1 MASPGPDASV
11 LDPKPHEPVLEKEA
25 QSELNGHASP
35 AEPTVKP
42 QPEPTV
48 ESQTEPAAI
57 AEKPAPPPAES
68 PKLEAEKP
76 LVNGNGTPGDHDAPN
91 DVATDNAEPKD
102 TALETKPVEPKSP
115 TPKATEE
122 PRPVEETVAAVADMK
137 EPESKES
144 EVKEEP
150 AKAAEESAPVQLP
163 EDVEMTD
170 SAPEQETTQP
180 AREIADEKPSAEL
193 ALAVKESAPDAEM
206 ADTLVEEP
214 VTATKPADADDAVT
228 PSQDAAAR
236 TSEVDLGPASMSQLA
251 IETQEKESSPIGVS
265 VEVSMTDAPS
275 AKVARERED
284 DTAEEP
290 APKRARTE
298 PKDDEAAEPAPSDAL
313 AEPAPSDAPA
323 EPVPADAPVE
333 MAAEVTVA
341 TGPELPGLDATAVTN
356 LSQWNDLDTNAKTI
370 SPYQRREIRKVIGR
384 VKKTKSGGHFRDSVQ
399 KLWPAL
405 WDSYIAKIDKP
416 MDLAELD
423 RNVRDPSSPIVTLG
437 HFKTSLALIFEN
449 ALSFNGPVHDV
460 TAAAANAV
468 RTVWEEVLSIPAE
481 EPTRP
486 KAVPKAKPVR
496 ESRAVANAEAVARRQ
511 SAGPTA
517 SPSADAPVHPAANAA
532 AHEPAGDRRGSTATD
547 GDRPK
552 RTVRAPKPK
561 DIDYTTKPSR
571 KKLKPE
577 LQFCDEVLTEVM
589 HPKHN
594 QINKWFMEPVDAEGL
609 NIPTYYAVIK
619 KPMDFGKV
627 QRMLGS
633 GEIPSLKDFDKT
645 VRLIFDN
652 CYKFNGPPDQGN
664 PVALLAKQLE
674 DLYVA
679 QMKNKDTWLAKHA
692 AKASAP
698 AAFASNASDEE
709 EDDEEDGGDAADA
722 VPDNREIEELQ
733 VKLEEETSKLNG
745 MFLGGNQSLI
755 EIQKGIVDMVQNALI
770 KAAQNAQQSRPKN
783 DKPAKKSGKGGG
795 KSKAAGGAGGRKSTG
810 GAGQPKKPGGSKK
823 AAPKKNLNAAEKDQI
838 ASAINDLEHPHLD
851 RAIEIIKKDTGQN
864 ENPDGELELDID
876 QLSNDALIK
885 LWDLCKKALPGF
897 GKDSAAA
904 PNSSPEVNRGAA
916 TKQAP
921 KTAAKPKKNKPMS
934 AQEQEARIAQ
944 LTALRN
950 LYKPGQEPAE
960 AQKVTQA
967 LVPMADSSD
976 DSDSEEE

>member
-1 MASPGPDASV
+1 MVSPGPDASV
-11 LDPKPHEPVLEKEA
+11 LDPKPQEPVFKREA
-25 QSELNGHASP
+25 QSELNGHASD
-35 AEPTVKP
+35 EPTVKP
-42 QPEPTV
+42 QREPTV
-48 ESQTEPAAI
+48 ESQTETAAME
-57 AEKPAPPPAES
+57 EKPVPPPAES
-68 PKLEAEKP
+68 RKPEAERP
-76 LVNGNGTPGDHDAPN
+76 FVNGNGTSGDHAAPN
-91 DVATDNAEPKD
+91 DVATDTAEPKD
-102 TALETKPVEPKSP
+102 AVLDTKPAGPTSP

-122 PRPVEETVAAVADMK
+122 AESRGSGVKVQS
-137 EPESKES
+137 PEDVHMTDSF
-144 EVKEEP
+144 P
-150 AKAAEESAPVQLP
+150 ESAPA
-163 EDVEMTD
+163 E
-170 SAPEQETTQP
+170 P
-180 AREIADEKPSAEL
+180 ARQNADEKLSAEPTDP
-193 ALAVKESAPDAEM
+193 VKESAADTEM
-206 ADTLVEEP
+206 ADRP
-214 VTATKPADADDAVT
+214 VQGPATAHDTVPPT
-228 PSQDAAAR
+228 EDAAAPP

-251 IETQEKESSPIGVS
+251 IETQEKESSPAGAS
-265 VEVSMTDAPS
+265 VEVSMADAPS
-275 AKVARERED
+275 AKVTRERED
-284 DTAEEP
+284 DTIEEP
-290 APKRARTE
+290 APKRAKTE
-298 PKDDEAAEPAPSDAL
+298 PKEDDAVKPTLSEPSDAT
-313 AEPAPSDAPA
+313 
-323 EPVPADAPVE
+323 VG

-341 TGPELPGLDATAVTN
+341 TGLELPGLDATAVTN
-356 LSQWNDLDTNAKTI
+356 LSQWSDADTNAKTI

-437 HFKTSLALIFEN
+437 DFKTHLALIFEN
-449 ALSFNGPVHDV
+449 ALSFNGPTHDV
-460 TAAAANAV
+460 TAAAAHAV
-468 RTVWEEVLSIPAE
+468 RTVWDEVLPIPAE

-517 SPSADAPVHPAANAA
+517 SPSADAPAHPAAVAA
-532 AHEPAGDRRGSTATD
+532 AQEPAGDGRGSAATD

-577 LQFCDEVLTEVM
+577 LQFCDEVLAEVT
-589 HPKHN
+589 HPKHHHIN
-594 QINKWFMEPVDAEGL
+594 QWFMEPVDAEGL

-627 QRMLGS
+627 QRMLGN
-633 GEIPSLKDFDKT
+633 GEIPTLKDFDKA

-652 CYKFNGPPDQGN
+652 CYKFNGPPEQGN
-664 PVALLAKQLE
+664 PVALIAKQLD

-679 QMKNKDTWLAKHA
+679 QMKNKDAWLAKHA

-698 AAFASNASDEE
+698 AASASNASDEE
-709 EDDEEDGGDAADA
+709 DDDEDEGDDDADA

-733 VKLEEETSKLNG
+733 VKLEEETTKLNG

-783 DKPAKKSGKGGG
+783 DKPSKKSGKGGG
-795 KSKAAGGAGGRKSTG
+795 KSKAVGGGGGRKSTG
-810 GAGQPKKPGGSKK
+810 GAGQPRKSGGSKK
-823 AAPKKNLNAAEKDQI
+823 AAAKKSLNVAEKDQI

-851 RAIEIIKKDTGQN
+851 RAIDIIKKDTGQN
-864 ENPDGELELDID
+864 KQENPDGELELDID
-876 QLSNDALIK
+876 QLSNDALVK

-916 TKQAP
+916 AKQAP

-960 AQKVTQA
+960 GQKVTQA
-967 LVPMADSSD
+967 LTPMADSSD

>member
-11 LDPKPHEPVLEKEA
+11 LDPRPQEPVLEKEA
-25 QSELNGHASP
+25 QSGLNGHASSD
-35 AEPTVKP
+35 EPTVKS

-57 AEKPAPPPAES
+57 EEKPPPPPPPTES

-76 LVNGNGTPGDHDAPN
+76 LVNGDGTPSDHDAPN
-91 DVATDNAEPKD
+91 DVATDTAESKNAV
-102 TALETKPVEPKSP
+102 LETMPAEPKSP
-115 TPKATEE
+115 VPKAIEE
-122 PRPVEETVAAVADMK
+122 PQPGEETVATVAEVR
-137 EPESKES
+137 EPELKES
-144 EVKEEP
+144 KVKEEP
-150 AKAAEESAPVQLP
+150 AKAAEESTPAQSP
-163 EDVEMTD
+163 EDVQMMD
-170 SAPEQETTQP
+170 SIPEPEP
-180 AREIADEKPSAEL
+180 AELARENADEKPPAKPTDPVE
-193 ALAVKESAPDAEM
+193 ESAPDMEM
-206 ADTLVEEP
+206 TDTPVDEP
-214 VTATKPADADDAVT
+214 VTATKLADTDDT
-228 PSQDAAAR
+228 IPLPENTAAPP

-251 IETQEKESSPIGVS
+251 IETQEKESSPAGAS
-265 VEVSMTDAPS
+265 VEVSMMDAPS
-275 AKVARERED
+275 AKVARDRED

-298 PKDDEAAEPAPSDAL
+298 PKEDEAAKPAPSDT
-313 AEPAPSDAPA
+313 PAGPVHDDATI
-323 EPVPADAPVE
+323 EL
-333 MAAEVTVA
+333 AAEVTVA
-341 TGPELPGLDATAVTN
+341 TDPELPGLDATAVTS
-356 LSQWNDLDTNAKTI
+356 LSQWNDSETNAKTI
-370 SPYQRREIRKVIGR
+370 SPYQRREIR
-384 VKKTKSGGHFRDSVQ
+384 
-399 KLWPAL
+399 
-405 WDSYIAKIDKP
+405 KIDKP

-423 RNVRDPSSPIVTLG
+423 RNVRDPSSRIVTLG
-437 HFKTSLALIFEN
+437 DFKTHLALIFEN
-449 ALSFNGPVHDV
+449 ALSFNGPAHDV
-460 TAAAANAV
+460 TAGAANAV
-468 RTVWEEVLSIPAE
+468 RTIWEEVMPIPAE

-517 SPSADAPVHPAANAA
+517 SPSTEAPAHPVAVIAAQ
-532 AHEPAGDRRGSTATD
+532 EPAGDRRGSTATD

-577 LQFCDEVLTEVM
+577 LQFCDEVLTEVT
-589 HPKHN
+589 HPKHDD
-594 QINKWFMEPVDAEGL
+594 INSWFMEPVDAEGL

-619 KPMDFGKV
+619 KPMDFGRV
-627 QRMLGS
+627 QRMLAS
-633 GEIPSLKDFDKT
+633 GEISSLKDFDKT

-652 CYKFNGPPDQGN
+652 CYKFNGPPEQGN
-664 PVALLAKQLE
+664 PIALIAKQLD

-679 QMKNKDTWLAKHA
+679 QMKNKDAWLAKHA

-698 AAFASNASDEE
+698 AASASNASDEE
-709 EDDEEDGGDAADA
+709 DEEEDDDAADA

-733 VKLEEETSKLNG
+733 VKLEEETTKLNG

-783 DKPAKKSGKGGG
+783 DKPSKKSGKGGG

-810 GAGQPKKPGGSKK
+810 GAGQPKKSGGSKK

-838 ASAINDLEHPHLD
+838 ASAINDLEYPHLD

-904 PNSSPEVNRGAA
+904 PNSSPEVNRGATA
-916 TKQAP
+916 KQAP

-967 LVPMADSSD
+967 LTPMADSSD